1 MNIGCHFI
9 SHEGHCYIRAHLW
22 SHQHIIYKS
31 WKFCCSNKQLWLER
45 GRAIR
50 KSAEKKKSSSLST
63 REVVHIKTK
72 CRDCSWLTC
81 GRWIKEEMEEKAF
94 KRMTGLKRSDSTPRM
109 KSMHF
114 LRVFVLKSCMWHPL
128 TPTYVF
134 FYWWLLAS
142 WFGSLLISHTTW
154 NDFKLSSEAVHF
166 LFLFLVD
173 KCIGGIHMTVK

>member
-1 MNIGCHFI
+1 MITSTHNLQKLKILLLQQAIVVGKRQGYQ
-9 SHEGHCYIRAHLW
+9 EIRW
-22 SHQHIIYKS
+22 
-31 WKFCCSNKQLWLER
+31 E
-45 GRAIR
+45 
-50 KSAEKKKSSSLST
+50 KKSSSLST

-72 CRDCSWLTC
+72 CRNCSWLTC

-134 FYWWLLAS
+134 FYWWLLTS
-142 WFGSLLISHTTW
+142 WFGSLLISHPTW

>member
-1 MNIGCHFI
+1 MITSTHNLQKLKILLLQQAIVVGKRQGYQ
-9 SHEGHCYIRAHLW
+9 EIRW
-22 SHQHIIYKS
+22 
-31 WKFCCSNKQLWLER
+31 E
-45 GRAIR
+45 
-50 KSAEKKKSSSLST
+50 KKSSSLST

-72 CRDCSWLTC
+72 CRNCSWLTC

-142 WFGSLLISHTTW
+142 WFGSLLISHPTW

>member
-1 MNIGCHFI
+1 MNLGCHFI
-9 SHEGHCYIRAHLW
+9 NHEGHCYIRAHLG

-31 WKFCCSNKQLWLER
+31 WKFCCPTSNCGWKEVGLT
-45 GRAIR
+45 G
-50 KSAEKKKSSSLST
+50 KSDEKKVPSLST
-63 REVVHIKTK
+63 RVVVHIKTK
-72 CRDCSWLTC
+72 CRNCSWLTC

-94 KRMTGLKRSDSTPRM
+94 KRMTGLKDQTVPPEWNPFY
-109 KSMHF
+109 F

-142 WFGSLLISHTTW
+142 WFGSLLISHPTW